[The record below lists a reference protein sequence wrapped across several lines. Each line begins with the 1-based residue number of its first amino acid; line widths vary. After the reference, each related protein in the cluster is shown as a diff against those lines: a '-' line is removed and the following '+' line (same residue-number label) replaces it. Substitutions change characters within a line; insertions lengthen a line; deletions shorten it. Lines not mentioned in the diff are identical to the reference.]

1 MAAVVALFVLE
12 RYMAKEFA
20 KAFYNSK
27 AWIQCRDS
35 YIADRVAADG
45 GMCEECH
52 INVGYIVHHKVT
64 LTESNIHDPDI
75 TLNHKNFEYVCKD
88 CHDRFEGHG
97 VGKKIRPLFDFD
109 LNGQPISRREIDSPL

>member
-1 MAAVVALFVLE
+1 
-12 RYMAKEFA
+12 MAKEFA

-27 AWIQCRDS
+27 AWSQCRDS
-35 YIADRVAADG
+35 YIADRVATDG

-52 INVGYIVHHKVT
+52 INLGYIVHHKVT

-75 TLNHKNFEYVCKD
+75 ALNHKYFEYVCKD
-88 CHDRFEGHG
+88 CHDKFEGHG

-109 LNGQPISRREIDSPL
+109 SNGQPISLREIDSPL